1 MKWLLILLIWFVI
14 SLPIGVRVGKLLKR
28 RA

>member
-14 SLPIGVRVGKLLKR
+14 SLPIGVLVGKLLKR